1 MPIYLTPGVYFETVD
16 ASREAIAAIRT
27 DIAAFVGISERGPL
41 STPVR
46 VSSWKQFQSSF
57 GSFIAQGY
65 LAYTVKAFF
74 ENGGRTCYVVRVAAT
89 RSTTEDAGQPQPADR
104 LSSLV
109 FSTDGFAT
117 GDLVRVRQDISPDLT
132 KRAVQM
138 DHVLSNVD
146 GATGTL
152 FWEQAL
158 EADFQTGDPVNPLQF
173 QTGAL
178 PAFGVLLDET
188 GAPTLLVEAS
198 SPGSWGNTLSV
209 RVSRSSNAAT
219 RTTSGVQP
227 TDGLSA
233 FVESIVGISE
243 GTLVKIFQAQ
253 QPVSQTAYR
262 AIKSVDPVRNL
273 LTWETVLDPAFV
285 LNDPLQ
291 PLFFETH
298 EFSLTVYVKGHPREN
313 FSGLS
318 LTQVTAQS
326 SAFDEDKKRAY
337 IEDAVNVPVF
347 ADEEKKNRFTFSNLI
362 RVTDLNKNLAVPP
375 PWPDRL
381 PDPSASNLARGRLHL
396 QGGRDGLSGLR
407 VEDFTGDVSLDE
419 QWGLRSLEEVDEVSS
434 VAVPDILIQ
443 PVPPVELAPQPP
455 PEIDPCLPCKP
466 EPVAELPAPTVFEQ
480 PPVFSLED
488 VFTVQQALVAHCEL
502 LRDRV
507 ALLDPPV
514 TTRQWLVQE
523 NPAIVAEE
531 TMVLETS
538 EIQSWRQ
545 RFDSKYAALYYPW
558 VLVYDPLQ
566 LGNQVVRAIPP
577 SGHVAG
583 IYARTDTETGVHAAP
598 ANQELKWAQGLS
610 LEVSPE
616 VQGIFN
622 PVGINVARTF
632 PGRGILLYGAR
643 TVSSDPAWRY
653 VNVRRLLMMI
663 EEAVEESTQWAVFE
677 PNDIYLRQTL
687 VMAISS
693 FLEALWERGAL
704 VGKTPEEAFFVKCD
718 DENNPSYITD
728 LGQLIVD
735 VGVAPVIP
743 AEFVVFRI
751 GKTERGLG
759 VAEEV

>member
-1 MPIYLTPGVYFETVD
+1 MPTYLTPGVYFETVD
-16 ASREAIAAIRT
+16 VSREAIAAIRT

-41 STPVR
+41 NTPVR
-46 VSSWKQFQSSF
+46 VNSWKQFLSSF

-65 LAYTVKAFF
+65 LAYAVKAFF

-89 RSTTEDAGQPQPADR
+89 PDAAADTNAVQPADR
-104 LSSLV
+104 LSSIVLSV
-109 FSTDGFAT
+109 DGFAT
-117 GDLVRVRQDISPDLT
+117 GDLVRVRQESSPPS
-132 KRAVQM
+132 KQAVQM

-146 GATGTL
+146 AVTQTL

-158 EADFQTGDPVNPLQF
+158 EADFATGDPLRPLLF

-178 PAFGVLLDET
+178 PAQGVLMDET
-188 GAPTLLVEAS
+188 GKPTLLVEAN

-219 RTTSGVQP
+219 RTTNGVQP

-253 QPVSQTAYR
+253 QPVSQTTYR
-262 AIKSVDPVRNL
+262 TITSVDPVRNR
-273 LTWETVLDPAFV
+273 LTWEPALAAAFV

-298 EFSLTVYVKGHPREN
+298 EFSLTVYVKGQPREN

-318 LTQVTAQS
+318 LVQVEGTGS
-326 SAFDEDKKRAY
+326 SFDEDKKRAY
-337 IEDAVNVPVF
+337 VEEAINGPVF
-347 ADEEKKNRFTFSNLI
+347 VDDEKKRRFTFSNLI
-362 RVTDLNKNLAVPP
+362 RVTDLNKQIDPP
-375 PWPDRL
+375 PPLPRRL
-381 PDPSASNLARGRLHL
+381 PDPAAANLTRGRLHL
-396 QGGRDGLSGLR
+396 QGGRDGLTALR
-407 VEDFTGDVSLDE
+407 VEDFTGDVSLE
-419 QWGLRSLEEVDEVSS
+419 EKWGLRVLEEVDEVSS

-466 EPVAELPAPTVFEQ
+466 EPVAELPAPTFYEQ

-488 VFTVQQALVAHCEL
+488 VFTVQQALIAHCEL
-502 LRDRV
+502 LRDRI

-514 TTRQWLVQE
+514 TTRQWVVQE

-531 TMVLETS
+531 SMVLETG

-566 LGNQVVRAIPP
+566 LGNSSVRAIPP

-583 IYARTDTETGVHAAP
+583 IYARTDAETGVHAAP

-610 LEVSPE
+610 IEVSPE
-616 VQGIFN
+616 TQGLLN
-622 PVGINVARTF
+622 PIGINVARTF

-643 TVSSDPAWRY
+643 TVSSDPSWRY
-653 VNVRRLLMMI
+653 VNVRRLFMMI

-677 PNDIYLRQTL
+677 PNDIFLRQTL

-704 VGKTPEEAFFVKCD
+704 VGTTPEEAFFVKCD

-759 VAEEV
+759 VTEEV